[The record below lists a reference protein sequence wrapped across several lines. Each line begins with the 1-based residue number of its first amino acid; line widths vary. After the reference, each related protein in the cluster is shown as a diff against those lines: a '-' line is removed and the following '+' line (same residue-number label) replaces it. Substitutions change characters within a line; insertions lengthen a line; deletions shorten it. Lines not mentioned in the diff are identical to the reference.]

1 MPQTRSDKI
10 NIDALA
16 KLFGLPDWE
25 RIDEM
30 NQEYYWE
37 HARNVESDPYEGGT
51 AEDDARDE
59 VFAKWYD
66 AVESVADKLFGEHGL
81 ELVPVR
87 KKDRRSYEL
96 RIIPTY
102 SWKDAADKIRETVNG
117 VGDFHF
123 NNLREFLD
131 SGPYTA
137 RQAVLSHLG
146 WIKHYPAVYGGR
158 GAHQMYEAAW
168 R

>member
-1 MPQTRSDKI
+1 MAETRSDKI

-16 KLFGLPDWE
+16 KLFGLPDWD

-30 NQEYYWE
+30 NQEYY
-37 HARNVESDPYEGGT
+37 HQFANDRESDPYEGGA
-51 AEDDARDE
+51 AEEKAQEE
-59 VFAKWYD
+59 VFGKWYD
-66 AVESVADKLFGEHGL
+66 AVESVADNLFAEHGL
-81 ELVPVR
+81 TLEPVR

-96 RIIPTY
+96 RVVPKY
-102 SWKDAADKIRETVNG
+102 SWKDAADKLRETVNG

-131 SGPYTA
+131 GGTA
-137 RQAVLSHLG
+137 RQAVLAHLS

>member
-1 MPQTRSDKI
+1 MPEQRSDKI
-10 NIDALA
+10 TIAALA
-16 KLFGLPDWE
+16 KLFGLPDWDK
-25 RIDEM
+25 IDEM
-30 NQEYYWE
+30 NQEFYWE
-37 HARNVESDPYEGGT
+37 QARGIPDEDERMA
-51 AEDDARDE
+51 AEQSAQEE

-66 AVESVADKLFGEHGL
+66 AVESVADHMFDEHGL
-81 ELVPVR
+81 TLEPVR

-96 RIIPTY
+96 RVVPKY

-123 NNLREFLD
+123 RNLREFLD

-146 WIKHYPAVYGGR
+146 WIKHYPAIYGGR